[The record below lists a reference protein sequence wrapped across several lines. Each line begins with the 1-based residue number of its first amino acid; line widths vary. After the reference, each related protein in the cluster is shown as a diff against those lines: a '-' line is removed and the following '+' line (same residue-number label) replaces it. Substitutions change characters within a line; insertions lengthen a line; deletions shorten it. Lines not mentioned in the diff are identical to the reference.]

1 MDYSSARTGVPVCEY
16 LFPFKV
22 QAVTSGGALVSIE
35 CPPHNN
41 MGKFGI
47 YNNTLFF
54 NKNV

>member
-35 CPPHNN
+35 CPPYNN

-47 YNNTLFF
+47 
-54 NKNV
+54 